1 MKPLIAKM
9 NELVETDNTNIIGT
23 FGLATCSALILYDKN
38 KTVLGHIT
46 IDFKPLIRDMVKHFE
61 PGIIGAI
68 IVPGEYTTLDNIQDV
83 IAFLNNHH
91 EFFKNDFNITIKN
104 LPDFNSLESILEISP
119 IIAILSVS
127 GDKDVIS
134 TTLSFIL
141 PLP

>member
-104 LPDFNSLESILEISP
+104 LPDFINPGYSVEFGFNPQTKEFIHLNFDEIWK
-119 IIAILSVS
+119 
-127 GDKDVIS
+127 GE
-134 TTLSFIL
+134 TNGRN
-141 PLP
+141 